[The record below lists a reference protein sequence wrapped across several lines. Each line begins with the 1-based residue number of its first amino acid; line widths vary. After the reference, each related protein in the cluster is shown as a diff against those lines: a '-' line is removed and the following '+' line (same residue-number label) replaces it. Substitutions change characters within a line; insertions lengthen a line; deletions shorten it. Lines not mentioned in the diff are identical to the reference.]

1 MLENILESISSFDLI
16 YLIISLISVFQ
27 CFKKG
32 FVLSLLS
39 ASKWL
44 LALVITIITVPK
56 VKPWANNY
64 IDSSNLLDI
73 SLGIGIFILTIFIV
87 LLVSRTIS
95 KVVNYSGLGSLDSFF
110 GIIFGVFKGYVIS
123 VILFSIVNWF
133 YIYEKW
139 PIKAEKSFTFSY
151 VYKGS
156 KFLIEEFPD
165 EENYKDTKE
174 QIEKI

>member
-1 MLENILESISSFDLI
+1 MLENILNNISSFDLI
-16 YLIISLISVFQ
+16 YLLISLITIFQ
-27 CFKKG
+27 CFRKG
-32 FVLSLLS
+32 FILSLLS

-44 LALVITIITVPK
+44 LAFVITIILVPK
-56 VKPWANNY
+56 IRPWATKY

-73 SLGIGIFILTIFIV
+73 ILGVGIFIITIFIV
-87 LLVSRTIS
+87 LLISRTIS
-95 KVVNYSGLGSLDSFF
+95 NVVKYSGLGFLDSFF
-110 GIIFGVFKGYVIS
+110 GIIFGVFKGYVVS
-123 VILFSIVNWF
+123 VVLFSIVNWF

-156 KFLIEEFPD
+156 KFLIEEFPN
-165 EENYKDTKE
+165 EKNYKDTKE

>member
-95 KVVNYSGLGSLDSFF
+95 KVVNYSGLGFLDSFF
-110 GIIFGVFKGYVIS
+110 GIIFGVFKGYVVS

-133 YIYEKW
+133 YVYEKW
-139 PIKAEKSFTFSY
+139 PIKAEKSFTFSS

-156 KFLIEEFPD
+156 KFLIEKFPD
-165 EENYKDTKE
+165 EKNYKDTKE

>member
-27 CFKKG
+27 CFRKG

-133 YIYEKW
+133 YIYQKW

>member
-27 CFKKG
+27 CFRKG

-133 YIYEKW
+133 YIYEKC
-139 PIKAEKSFTFSY
+139 K
-151 VYKGS
+151 
-156 KFLIEEFPD
+156 
-165 EENYKDTKE
+165 NYYDGRF
-174 QIEKI
+174 

>member
-1 MLENILESISSFDLI
+1 MVENILESLSSFDLI
-16 YLIISLISVFQ
+16 YLIISLISIFQ
-27 CFKKG
+27 CFRKG
-32 FVLSLLS
+32 FVRSLLS

-44 LALVITIITVPK
+44 LALGITIYTVPK
-56 VKPWANNY
+56 IEPWANNY

-95 KVVNYSGLGSLDSFF
+95 KVVNYSGLGFLDSFF
-110 GIIFGVFKGYVIS
+110 GIIFGVFKGYVVS

-133 YIYEKW
+133 YAYEKW
-139 PIKAEKSFTFSY
+139 PIKAEKSFTFSS

-156 KFLIEEFPD
+156 KFLIEKFPD
-165 EENYKDTKE
+165 EKNYKDTKE

>member
-95 KVVNYSGLGSLDSFF
+95 KVVNYSGLGFLDSFF

>member
-1 MLENILESISSFDLI
+1 MVENILESLSSFDLI

-27 CFKKG
+27 CFRKG

-110 GIIFGVFKGYVIS
+110 GIIFGVFKGYVVS

-133 YIYEKW
+133 YVYEKW
-139 PIKAEKSFTFSY
+139 PIKAEKSFTFSS

-156 KFLIEEFPD
+156 KFLIEKFPD
-165 EENYKDTKE
+165 EKNYKDTKE
-174 QIEKI
+174 KIEEL

>member
-73 SLGIGIFILTIFIV
+73 SLGIGIFMLTIFIV

-110 GIIFGVFKGYVIS
+110 GIIFGVFKGYVVS

-133 YIYEKW
+133 YAYEKW